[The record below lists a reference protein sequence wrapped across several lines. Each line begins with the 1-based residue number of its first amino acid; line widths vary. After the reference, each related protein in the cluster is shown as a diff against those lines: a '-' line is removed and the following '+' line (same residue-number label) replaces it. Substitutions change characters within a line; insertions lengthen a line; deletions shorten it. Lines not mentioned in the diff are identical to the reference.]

1 MVTKDSLTGWRGMMG
16 TPDPEQLIDP
26 YFFKVAAVIKTA
38 TPEQLARP
46 HA

>member
-1 MVTKDSLTGWRGMMG
+1 MMG